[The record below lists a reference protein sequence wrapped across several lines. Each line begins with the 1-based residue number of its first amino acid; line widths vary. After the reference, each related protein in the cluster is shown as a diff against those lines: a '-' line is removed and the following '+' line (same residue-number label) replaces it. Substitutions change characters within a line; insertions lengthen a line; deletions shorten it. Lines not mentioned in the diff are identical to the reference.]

1 MAMIMKNFIQQ
12 KKSTGKS
19 TELELCESDKMDKK
33 NGDNESKNIVNI
45 LMVDDHQENLMALE
59 AVLMSP
65 HYRLIRA
72 NSGEEALK
80 RVLTEDFAIILLDV
94 QMPGL
99 NGFETAK
106 LIKSREKS
114 KNIPIIFI
122 TAISQ
127 EVEHVLRGY
136 KVGAIDYIFKP
147 FHPETLKLKVAE
159 FVKIYQ
165 NHEQIKIQNE
175 MQRKYELEEERR
187 KQYNRLEKLI
197 EERTLDL
204 LSANEKLQKEI
215 MEKNRIAEDLRRSR
229 EHFRKI
235 FESSPCLISIQS
247 LVDRRYIDVNPS
259 WINLTGYRYDEVKNQ
274 PCDLHLTEDINTGRA
289 TFFPDGEKPIHN
301 ARISYLTKYGDV
313 RKGLL
318 STEIIEIQGEP
329 CILNVITDITERL
342 LFEKEMARLDQFNLI
357 GEMAAGIAH
366 EVRNPMTTVRG
377 FLQMSGES
385 QETLSLPHIGLM
397 IEELDRANAIITEFL
412 NLAKNKATEKSV
424 QNLNSIIN
432 SLFPL
437 IQAEALLLDKHTTLE
452 LEKISL
458 LDLDEKEI
466 RQLILNLSLNGLE
479 AMSPGGTLTIRTY
492 EENQA
497 VVLEVRDQGMGI
509 KEEWLSKIGT
519 PFFTTKEKGTGLGLA
534 ICYSIADRHCAAI
547 DIKTS
552 HEGTSFFIRFRM

>member
-1 MAMIMKNFIQQ
+1 MAITMKNFIPQR
-12 KKSTGKS
+12 KSSEKSTKYGQ
-19 TELELCESDKMDKK
+19 
-33 NGDNESKNIVNI
+33 NESFKPSKDNWDHDSNPVVNI
-45 LMVDDHQENLMALE
+45 LMVDDRPENLMALE

-65 HYRLIRA
+65 NYRLVRA

-99 NGFETAK
+99 NGFDTAK

-127 EVEHVLRGY
+127 EVEHVLHGY

-165 NHEQIKIQNE
+165 NQEQIKIQSE

-187 KQYNRLEKLI
+187 QQFIKLEKLV

-215 MEKNRIAEDLRRSR
+215 MEKNRIAEDLNRSK
-229 EHFRKI
+229 EHFYKI
-235 FESSPCLISIQS
+235 FASSPCLISIQS
-247 LVDRRYIDVNPS
+247 LIDRRFIDVNSS
-259 WINLTGYRYDEVKNQ
+259 WINITGYSYDEVKNQ
-274 PCDLHLTEDINTGRA
+274 SCDLHLTEDTGIGTPKLLA
-289 TFFPDGEKPIHN
+289 DADQPVHN
-301 ARISYLTKYGDV
+301 AKVSYLTKQGQV

-318 STEIIEIQGEP
+318 STEIIEIEGEL
-329 CILNVITDITERL
+329 CILKVITDITERL
-342 LFEKEMARLDQFNLI
+342 LIEKEMARLDQFNLI

-377 FLQMSGES
+377 FLQMSRER
-385 QETLSLPHIGLM
+385 QEILSLPYIELM

-412 NLAKNKATEKSV
+412 NLAKNKTNEKSS
-424 QNLNSIIN
+424 QNLNSIID

-437 IQAEALLLDKHTTLE
+437 IQAEALLLDKRVTLE
-452 LEKISL
+452 LGEFPL

-479 AMSPGGTLTIRTY
+479 AMSPGGTLTIKTF

-497 VVLEVRDQGMGI
+497 VVLEVRDEGQGI

-534 ICYSIADRHCAAI
+534 ICYSIADRHHATI
-547 DIKTS
+547 DIQTS
-552 HEGTSFFIRFRM
+552 REGTSFFVRFKL

>member
-1 MAMIMKNFIQQ
+1 MVTNTKNFNQLI
-12 KKSTGKS
+12 KYTEKSI
-19 TELELCESDKMDKK
+19 ES
-33 NGDNESKNIVNI
+33 EPSKAEKPVNI
-45 LMVDDHQENLMALE
+45 LMVDDRPENLIALE
-59 AVLMSP
+59 AVLLSP
-65 HYRLIRA
+65 HYRLVRA

-80 RVLTEDFAIILLDV
+80 RVLMEDFAIILLDV

-165 NHEQIKIQNE
+165 NHELMKQQSEI
-175 MQRKYELEEERR
+175 QRKQELEEER
-187 KQYNRLEKLI
+187 KQQYSRLEKLV

-204 LSANEKLQKEI
+204 LSANEKLQQKVL
-215 MEKNRIAEDLRRSR
+215 EKNSIAEDLHRSR
-229 EHFRKI
+229 EHFRKV

-247 LVDRRYIDVNPS
+247 LKDKRYIDVNSS
-259 WINLTGYRYDEVKNQ
+259 WLNFTGYSYDEVINHQ
-274 PCDLHLTEDINTGRA
+274 CDLHLTGDAGTA
-289 TFFPDGEKPIHN
+289 TLPHFPEAEKPIHN
-301 ARISYLTKYGDV
+301 ASISYITKDGET

-318 STEIIEIQGEP
+318 SSEVIDIQGES
-329 CILNVITDITERL
+329 CLLNVITDITEKKKL
-342 LFEKEMARLDQFNLI
+342 EKEIARLDQLNLI

-366 EVRNPMTTVRG
+366 EVRNPLTTVRG
-377 FLQMSGES
+377 FLQMSRNS
-385 QETLSLPHIGLM
+385 QEVLSPPFIELM

-412 NLAKNKATEKSV
+412 SLAKNKVNSKKV
-424 QNLNSIIN
+424 QNLNDIID

-437 IQAEALLLDKHTTLE
+437 IQAEALLLDRHISLE
-452 LEKISL
+452 LGKL
-458 LDLDEKEI
+458 PPLDLDEKEI
-466 RQLILNLSLNGLE
+466 RQLLLNLSLNGIE
-479 AMSPGGTLTIRTY
+479 AMPSGGVLTIRTY
-492 EENQA
+492 VENET
-497 VVLEVRDQGMGI
+497 VVLEVTDEGTGI

-534 ICYSIADRHCAAI
+534 ICYSIANRHYATI
-547 DIKTS
+547 DIKS
-552 HEGTSFFIRFRM
+552 SEKGTSFFVRFKR

>member
-1 MAMIMKNFIQQ
+1 MKNFIQL
-12 KKSTGKS
+12 KKSIGKS
-19 TELELCESDKMDKK
+19 TEVNLVESDKTNKDIQ
-33 NGDNESKNIVNI
+33 DTESKNIVNI
-45 LMVDDHQENLMALE
+45 LMVDDRPENLMALE

-65 HYRLIRA
+65 HYRLVRA

-80 RVLTEDFAIILLDV
+80 QVLTEDFAIILLDV

-127 EVEHVLRGY
+127 EIEHVLRGY

-147 FHPETLKLKVAE
+147 FHPETLKFKVAE

-165 NHEQIKIQNE
+165 THEQIKLEIE
-175 MQRKYELEEERR
+175 LQRKYELEEERR
-187 KQYNRLEKLI
+187 QQFNKLEKLI

-204 LSANEKLQKEI
+204 LSANEKLQKQI
-215 MEKNRIAEDLRRSR
+215 MEKNKMAEDLNRSR
-229 EHFRKI
+229 EQFYKI

-247 LVDRRYIDVNPS
+247 LLDKRYIDVNPT
-259 WINLTGYRYDEVKNQ
+259 WINLTGYQYDEVKNQ
-274 PCDLHLTEDINTGRA
+274 PCDLHITEDTDIGTPMLFAER
-289 TFFPDGEKPIHN
+289 DKPIHN
-301 ARISYLTKYGDV
+301 AKVSYLTKDGQV

-318 STEIIEIQGEP
+318 STEIIEIHSEP

-342 LFEKEMARLDQFNLI
+342 RLEKEMARLDQFNLI

-377 FLQMSGES
+377 FLQMSAEK
-385 QETLSLPHIGLM
+385 QEVLSLPHIHLM

-412 NLAKNKATEKSV
+412 NLAKNKANEKRL
-424 QNLNSIIN
+424 QNLNSIID

-437 IQAEALLLDKHTTLE
+437 IQAEGLLVDKHITLDLGE
-452 LEKISL
+452 FPL

-479 AMSPGGTLTIRTY
+479 AMSPGGTLTIKTY
-492 EENQA
+492 EKNHA
-497 VVLEVRDQGMGI
+497 VVLEIEDEGKGI
-509 KEEWLSKIGT
+509 KEEWLRKIGT
-519 PFFTTKEKGTGLGLA
+519 PFFTTKDKGTGLGLA
-534 ICYSIADRHCAAI
+534 ICYSIADRHHASI
-547 DIKTS
+547 DINTS
-552 HEGTSFFIRFRM
+552 PQGTSFFVRFKKQTK